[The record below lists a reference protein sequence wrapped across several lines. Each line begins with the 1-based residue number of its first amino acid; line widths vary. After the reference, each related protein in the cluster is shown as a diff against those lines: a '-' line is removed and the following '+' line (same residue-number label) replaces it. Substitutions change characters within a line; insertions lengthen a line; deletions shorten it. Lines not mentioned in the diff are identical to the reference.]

1 MLKRI
6 VEIILG
12 IAITICLF
20 VRYSDD
26 NTPDQLMIWHI
37 LSAGTLQTIAWITLF
52 LLASRLIYGKY
63 KDYSKYFYN
72 LFVKMF
78 GDPKKAK

>member
-6 VEIILG
+6 VEIIFG
-12 IAITICLF
+12 IAIAVCLF
-20 VRYSDD
+20 SRYSDD
-26 NTPDQLMIWHI
+26 NTRDQLVIWHI
-37 LSAGTLQTIAWITLF
+37 LSERTLQVITWIFLF
-52 LLASRLIYGKY
+52 FLASRLIYGKY

-78 GDPKKAK
+78 GDPKKTK